1 MKAKQLPGG
10 LDEWLKTRTIVI
22 GAVNWLKANEN
33 RRARGAN
40 DNERTPKPSSIEK
53 TPRIPAAIKLLPL
66 LKFERRLPDCCA
78 RPKSQSR

>member
-22 GAVNWLKANEN
+22 GAVNWLRANEN
-33 RRARGAN
+33 R
-40 DNERTPKPSSIEK
+40 K
-53 TPRIPAAIKLLPL
+53 TLPIPTEIKLVPL
-66 LKFERRLPDCCA
+66 LQFELRRPGCCA